1 MMNGEKNILVVDD
14 DSGIGEMLK
23 ILLELNDFSVYVT
36 EKPDEAETLI
46 ENHNINLVLLDKL
59 ISGVSGLEVCERL
72 KNNEATADI
81 PILMM
86 SALHEA
92 GEKCRN
98 AGANDFI
105 AKPFDMDELL
115 EKIEQLLDRRNAS

>member
-1 MMNGEKNILVVDD
+1 MNREKTILVIDD

-23 ILLELNDFSVYVT
+23 ILLELNEYSVFVS
-36 EKPDEAETLI
+36 ENPDEAETLI
-46 ENHNINLVLLDKL
+46 EKNSIDLVLLDKL
-59 ISGVSGLEVCERL
+59 ISGVNGVEVCERL
-72 KNNEATADI
+72 KNNEATAHI

-115 EKIEQLLDRRNAS
+115 EKIRGLLDQEPQ

>member
-1 MMNGEKNILVVDD
+1 MKGEKNILVIDD

-23 ILLELNDFSVYVT
+23 ILLELNEYSVFVS
-36 EKPDEAETLI
+36 ENPDEAETLI
-46 ENHNINLVLLDKL
+46 EKNSIDLVLLDKL
-59 ISGVSGLEVCERL
+59 ISGVNGVEVCERL
-72 KNNEATADI
+72 KNNEATAHI

-115 EKIEQLLDRRNAS
+115 EKIRGLLDQEPQ

>member
-1 MMNGEKNILVVDD
+1 MKGDRNILVIDD

-23 ILLELNDFSVYVT
+23 ILLELNGFSVSVT
-36 EKPDEAETLI
+36 EKPDEAEAFIEKKDIDLI
-46 ENHNINLVLLDKL
+46 LLDKL
-59 ISGVSGLEVCERL
+59 ISGVNGIEVCARL
-72 KNNEATADI
+72 KNNETTANI

-92 GEKCRN
+92 GEKCKS

-115 EKIEQLLDRRNAS
+115 GKIQNLLDDNK

>member
-1 MMNGEKNILVVDD
+1 MKGNKNILVVDD

-23 ILLELNDFSVYVT
+23 ILLELNGYTVSVT
-36 EKPDEAETLI
+36 EKPDEAELLI
-46 ENHNINLVLLDKL
+46 ERHNIDLVLLDKL
-59 ISGVSGLEVCERL
+59 ISGVNGTEVCARL
-72 KNNEATADI
+72 RRNEATAEL

-105 AKPFDMDELL
+105 AKPFDMEDLL
-115 EKIEQLLDRRNAS
+115 QKIDGLLQ

>member
-1 MMNGEKNILVVDD
+1 MEKNILVVDD
-14 DSGIGEMLK
+14 DSGIGEMLQ
-23 ILLELNDFSVYVT
+23 ILLELNGYSVTVT
-36 EKPDEAETLI
+36 EKPDEAESLI
-46 ENHNINLVLLDKL
+46 DKNDIDLVLLDKL
-59 ISGVSGLEVCERL
+59 ISGVNGIEVCGRL

-92 GEKCRN
+92 GEKCKN

-115 EKIEQLLDRRNAS
+115 DKIHSLLNHR

>member
-1 MMNGEKNILVVDD
+1 MKGESNILVIDD

-23 ILLELNDFSVYVT
+23 ILLELNDYSVYVT
-36 EKPDEAETLI
+36 EKPDEAERLI
-46 ENHNINLVLLDKL
+46 SNKDIDLVLLDKL
-59 ISGVSGLEVCERL
+59 ISGVNGVEVCARL
-72 KNNEATADI
+72 KKDPATGDI

-98 AGANDFI
+98 AGADDFI

-115 EKIEQLLDRRNAS
+115 EKIKNLLNHN

>member
-1 MMNGEKNILVVDD
+1 MKGESNILVIDD

-23 ILLELNDFSVYVT
+23 ILLELNDYSVHVT
-36 EKPDEAETLI
+36 EKPDEAESLI
-46 ENHNINLVLLDKL
+46 SNNNIDLVLLDKL
-59 ISGVSGLEVCERL
+59 ISGVNGVEVCARL
-72 KNNEATADI
+72 KNNPATADV

-115 EKIEQLLDRRNAS
+115 EKIKDLLNPN